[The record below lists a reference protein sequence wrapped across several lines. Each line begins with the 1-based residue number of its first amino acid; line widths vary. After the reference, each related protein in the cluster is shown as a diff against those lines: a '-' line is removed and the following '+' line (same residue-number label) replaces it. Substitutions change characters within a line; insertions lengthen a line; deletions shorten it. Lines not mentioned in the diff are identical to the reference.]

1 MMASALFT
9 LLLVFTPAAEG
20 EAPPPA
26 REDAPAP
33 LDDAPV
39 PDDEEPPEQE
49 AREEP
54 FKPDL
59 AAAEGLAPWL
69 MTPLQA
75 AVGAGVAIPLV
86 VIFPIA
92 PFVVAFVVASTGDL
106 LGTKRGP
113 VLWPMV
119 GGYLGMIA
127 GGLVPTLGWFVA
139 FALGGALSAVGLLL
153 GGAVMTMG
161 LPVVITAIGVGILYV
176 TGITTFVVPV
186 AAAVAAGIG
195 EGCGAAGGYALTA
208 EDKEPGDVEF
218 RFPGFIRPSHGPD
231 RYLVAAPGSPPAAM
245 AY

>member
-1 MMASALFT
+1 MMAST
-9 LLLVFTPAAEG
+9 LCALLVVVSAAAGEPGAEPPEADAPSIVEEAPRAEEPFRPDLPAAEG
-20 EAPPPA
+20 L
-26 REDAPAP
+26 DP
-33 LDDAPV
+33 LLVMPV
-39 PDDEEPPEQE
+39 
-49 AREEP
+49 
-54 FKPDL
+54 
-59 AAAEGLAPWL
+59 
-69 MTPLQA
+69 QA
-75 AVGAGVAIPLV
+75 AVGALMAIPLV

-106 LGTKRGP
+106 LGKQRGP

-139 FALGGALSAVGLLL
+139 FALGGALSAIGLLF
-153 GGAVMTMG
+153 GGAMMTMG
-161 LPVVITAIGVGILYV
+161 LPVVVAAVGVGILYV

-195 EGCGAAGGYALTA
+195 EGCGAAAGYYLTA

-231 RYLVAAPGSPPAAM
+231 RYLVRAPGSPPRAM